1 MKIISKYILKE
12 HLGPL
17 SISLAVIT
25 GVMMLDQMLD
35 LLDTIIT
42 KHLDP
47 FTVLKL
53 FGLSL
58 PFMLAL
64 SIPMAV
70 LVGTIMAY
78 GRLSSDNEITAF
90 KASGMNIYRLIAPP
104 LFAAV
109 LLTLFMIY
117 FNNYILPESNYA
129 LKNLLLQVRSR
140 RPASELKPGLF
151 TKLEDYN
158 FYYHNKN
165 EETGLFEQ
173 IVIYD
178 RKVGK
183 FPRMITAKNG
193 DIQLSNGG
201 NSLSATLYNGEIHEV
216 DNANPQNYTTIH
228 FKQYHLDIPDL
239 GVAKQVQLMAQ
250 RGDREM
256 SVSAMRE
263 KVAQLEKSL
272 NSKIIE
278 LQNYQQELELL
289 PTRFND
295 ISKIKEEERKLK
307 HLIEMRKSSI
317 RNLSAEI
324 NRYQV
329 EIHKKYS
336 IAFACIVFILIGAPI
351 GMMTR
356 THTIG
361 RGFAVSAFVFLV
373 YYISLYAGEELADR
387 MIISPFWAMWIS
399 NFIFTG
405 IGIYL
410 VIYSAREQHII
421 RLEKFQQLFR
431 KTTPESK
438 TLKNLKENE
447 NIR

>member
-12 HLGPL
+12 HLGPFL
-17 SISLAVIT
+17 ISIGVIT
-25 GVMMLDQMLD
+25 GVMLLDQILD

-42 KHLDP
+42 KHLSL
-47 FTVLKL
+47 FTVVEL

-70 LVGTIMAY
+70 LVGTIMGF
-78 GRLSSDNEITAF
+78 GRLASQNEITAF
-90 KASGMNIYRLIAPP
+90 RASGVSTFRLLVPP
-104 LFAAV
+104 LVAAI
-109 LLTLFMIY
+109 LLSFFMIY

-140 RPASELKPGLF
+140 RPTSELKPGLF

-158 FYYHNKN
+158 FYFYHKN

-173 IVIYD
+173 VIIYD
-178 RKVGK
+178 RKGGN

-201 NSLSATLYNGEIHEV
+201 NSLSATLYNGEIHEL
-216 DNANPQNYTTIH
+216 DNANPHDYTIMH
-228 FKQYHLDIPDL
+228 FNRYHLDIPDL
-239 GVAKQVQLMAQ
+239 GFAKQRELIAQ

-256 SVSAMRE
+256 SGKAMQE
-263 KVAQLEKSL
+263 KVTQLEKTRSAKL
-272 NSKIIE
+272 NE
-278 LQNYQQELELL
+278 LRSYERELELL
-289 PTRFND
+289 PTKFND
-295 ISKIKEEERKLK
+295 VNKIKEEERKLNQ
-307 HLIEMRKSSI
+307 LIKMRESSI
-317 RNLSAEI
+317 KNLNSEI

-336 IAFACIVFILIGAPI
+336 IAFACIVFVLIGAPI

-361 RGFAVSAFVFLV
+361 RGFAVSALVFLV
-373 YYISLYAGEELADR
+373 YYISLYGGEELADR
-387 MIISPFWAMWIS
+387 LIISPFWAMWIS
-399 NFIFTG
+399 NIIFMG
-405 IGIYL
+405 VGIYL
-410 VIYSAREQHII
+410 VIYTVKEQHII
-421 RLEKFQQLFR
+421 HLEKFQRLFG
-431 KTTPESK
+431 KKQHTMDNDTK
-438 TLKNLKENE
+438 
-447 NIR
+447 II

>member
-12 HLGPL
+12 HLGPFL
-17 SISLAVIT
+17 ISIGVIT
-25 GVMMLDQMLD
+25 GVMLLDQILD

-42 KHLDP
+42 KHLSL
-47 FTVLKL
+47 FTVVEL

-70 LVGTIMAY
+70 LVGTIMGF
-78 GRLSSDNEITAF
+78 GRLASQNEITAF
-90 KASGMNIYRLIAPP
+90 RASGVSTFRLLVPP
-104 LFAAV
+104 LVAAI
-109 LLTLFMIY
+109 LLSFFMIY

-140 RPASELKPGLF
+140 QPTSELKPGLF

-158 FYYHNKN
+158 FYFHHKN

-173 IVIYD
+173 VIIYD
-178 RKVGK
+178 RKGGN

-201 NSLSATLYNGEIHEV
+201 NSLSATLYNGEIHEL
-216 DNANPQNYTTIH
+216 DNANPHNYTIMH
-228 FKQYHLDIPDL
+228 FKHYHLDIPDL
-239 GVAKQVQLMAQ
+239 GFAEQRKLIAQ

-256 SVSAMRE
+256 SGKAMQE
-263 KVAQLEKSL
+263 KVTQLEKTRSAKL
-272 NSKIIE
+272 NE
-278 LQNYQQELELL
+278 LRSYEQELELL
-289 PTRFND
+289 PTKFND
-295 ISKIKEEERKLK
+295 VNKIKEEERKLNQ
-307 HLIEMRKSSI
+307 LIKMRESSI
-317 RNLSAEI
+317 KNLNSEI

-336 IAFACIVFILIGAPI
+336 IAFACIVFVLIGAPI

-361 RGFAVSAFVFLV
+361 RGFAVSALVFLV
-373 YYISLYAGEELADR
+373 YYISLYGGEELADR
-387 MIISPFWAMWIS
+387 LIISPFWAMWIS
-399 NFIFTG
+399 NIIFMG
-405 IGIYL
+405 VGIYL
-410 VIYSAREQHII
+410 VIYTVKEQHII
-421 RLEKFQQLFR
+421 HLEKFQRLFG
-431 KTTPESK
+431 KKQHTMDNDTK
-438 TLKNLKENE
+438 
-447 NIR
+447 II